1 MKFVIVSSFLSVA
14 LIAAITVACIAV
26 MSWMYS
32 VSKAPT
38 QAVIHPLSVD
48 MRWGEGS
55 EASAPVIPAQK

>member
-1 MKFVIVSSFLSVA
+1 
-14 LIAAITVACIAV
+14 V